1 MFCEMGGFGQT
12 YKFWG
17 NPSCQEISCH
27 QKIIQFLDSS
37 FGSLSRFRAPVQ
49 PYAPSKCGVELV
61 QLYGISTS
69 SLGISWL
76 LGFLALD
83 KELSSSGNYFSHT
96 LQISAQWWSQHFPLK
111 YRNTMDVIVK
121 SMWTKLL
128 PTNLRGFI
136 EKASLQ
142 SADKTNKQNIWI
154 HKMQGLLLKP
164 ILGV

>member
-1 MFCEMGGFGQT
+1 MKWVGLGKLTNSE
-12 YKFWG
+12 
-17 NPSCQEISCH
+17 EIPPARKSAAIR
-27 QKIIQFLDSS
+27 KLLVFLDSS
-37 FGSLSRFRAPVQ
+37 FGSLSRFTAPVQ
-49 PYAPSKCGVELV
+49 LHAPSKCGIELV
-61 QLYGISTS
+61 QLSGISTS

-76 LGFLALD
+76 PGFLALD

-96 LQISAQWWSQHFPLK
+96 LQISAQWWSQRFSLK

-154 HKMQGLLLKP
+154 HKMQRLLLKP